1 MQSYYDTNPR
11 RVKTSINGSLIYL
24 TLKEQTDQICTRK
37 SAQAMA
43 PNTVHSWDASHLVL
57 SVSRAAES
65 GITSFSQIHDS
76 FATVAGDTDE
86 YWHIIRESMVEMYEA
101 GDIVHNLY
109 LELRAQMKPENRD
122 DIPLPPNKGTL
133 DLAQTVESR
142 YSFA

>member
-1 MQSYYDTNPR
+1 
-11 RVKTSINGSLIYL
+11 
-24 TLKEQTDQICTRK
+24 
-37 SAQAMA
+37 
-43 PNTVHSWDASHLVL
+43 
-57 SVSRAAES
+57 VSRAAES